1 MEYMDKRNDR
11 MLMRQIPNI
20 LSTLRIGM
28 VGVFILFFLDSRYFS
43 ALGIYVLAILTD
55 SLDGYLARHNNWVT
69 DLGKVLDPLADKLM
83 LIAALCCFYSRDWV
97 PLWLLAVVA
106 GKEIIMIAGGF
117 LLWKKDVVVHADWIG
132 KLTTGFFNAGVV
144 ATLCKRFWP
153 WIGRWNIVLLSIA
166 MVLALIALAHYAQ
179 KNVFISPDTHDE
191 DGSGPSAENAKR
203 DS

>member
-1 MEYMDKRNDR
+1 MEKKKDSV
-11 MLMRQIPNI
+11 LMKQIPNI
-20 LSTLRIGM
+20 LSALRIGM
-28 VGVFILFFLDSRYFS
+28 VGIFVFFFLHNRYFS

-55 SLDGYLARHNNWVT
+55 SLDGYLARHYHWVT
-69 DLGKVLDPLADKLM
+69 NLGKVLDPLADKLM

-117 LLWKKDVVVHADWIG
+117 LLWKKKVVVYADWIG
-132 KLTTGFFNAGVV
+132 KLTTGFFNAGVI

-179 KNVFISPDTHDE
+179 KNVFVNNASAK
-191 DGSGPSAENAKR
+191 DGSDVQTKAKQN
-203 DS
+203 S

>member
-1 MEYMDKRNDR
+1 MK
-11 MLMRQIPNI
+11 QIPNI

-28 VGVFILFFLDSRYFS
+28 VGIFIYFFLHSRYFS

-69 DLGKVLDPLADKLM
+69 NIGKVLDPLADKLM
-83 LIAALCCFYSRDWV
+83 LIAALCCFYSRYWV

-117 LLWKKDVVVHADWIG
+117 LLWKKNVVVYADWIG
-132 KLTTGFFNAGVV
+132 KLTTGFFNAGVI

-179 KNVFISPDTHDE
+179 KNILINHNLQPGEGRVD
-191 DGSGPSAENAKR
+191 SAGNAKQ
-203 DS
+203 DE